1 MAVAKSF
8 DTIRG
13 ILETKPYTR
22 KCDAYLVYEVWK
34 KQMGQDKNKIS
45 LVETM
50 SLWRNKK
57 ITSPSTITRARREVQ
72 HQYPYLKD
80 EDTYN
85 SRKAKEEMIRRE
97 YNELGKHKVN

>member
-34 KQMGQDKNKIS
+34 KQMGQDINKIS

-80 EDTYN
+80 EDTILKMQLKGYLK
-85 SRKAKEEMIRRE
+85 RHLK
-97 YNELGKHKVN
+97 NELGKYKVN